1 MPTEPVDHSSPAEPD
16 VQRLWQRFLA
26 TGERDLQRL
35 VLDIHDGPVQYLFA
49 AISQLKIAASKLEP
63 GSEAGERVARG
74 LQLLEHTLG
83 EIRHLVGAFRP
94 PGFER
99 RPIGDI
105 LDGLIVQH
113 ESLTDQAVELEL
125 DPELGDCSLPV
136 KIALY
141 RIVQEALANGYR
153 HGGADRQRVT
163 LRREG
168 STLHLRV
175 ADDGKGFD
183 VQRVLQA
190 EQGVAV
196 EGGHFGLRGI
206 QDRVDV
212 LGGSFAVRSA
222 PGEGT
227 ELQVTLPC
235 HRRGPDR

>member
-1 MPTEPVDHSSPAEPD
+1 MPTEPVDQNSPTEPD
-16 VQRLWQRFLA
+16 VQRVWQRFLA

-49 AISQLKIAASKLEP
+49 AISQLKMASSKLEP
-63 GSEAGERVARG
+63 DSDAGQRVERS
-74 LQLLEHTLG
+74 LQLLEHALG

-99 RPIGDI
+99 RPVGDI

-113 ESLTDQAVELEL
+113 ESLTDQAVEFEL
-125 DPELGDCSLPV
+125 DPQLGDCALPV

-153 HGGADRQRVT
+153 HGEADRQRVS

-168 STLHLRV
+168 PTLYLTV

-183 VQRVLQA
+183 AQRVLQA

-212 LGGSFAVRSA
+212 LGGTFSVRST

-227 ELQVTLPC
+227 ELRIALPC
-235 HRRGPDR
+235 QRR